1 MKKVRMTEGS
11 LAKNMLLFSLPLVL
25 SNLLQVLFNIADV
38 AVVGRFAGTY
48 ALGAVGS
55 TTTLVTLFTGFLI
68 GTAGGINVLVA
79 LYYGAREDKALSET
93 IHTAAIFSVALGLI
107 IMAIGMFL
115 SPNILIILK
124 TKEELIGDA
133 VLYMRVYSIGMPA
146 LAIYNYGNAVL
157 SAIGDTKRPLI
168 FLSIA
173 GLMNVILNLTFVV
186 GFKMGVE
193 GVAIASVISQ
203 YISAVLI
210 IITMLEA
217 KEKYALRINKLKV
230 NVEKLKSLIRVG
242 IPAGLQCGI
251 FQIANLFIQYG
262 VNSFDAI
269 TVAGNAAAQNADPLV
284 YDVMAAFYTAGA
296 SFIGQNL
303 GARKKDRI
311 RNAYIISVLYAFIA
325 GLIMGVA
332 LYLVGPSFLHLFAKD
347 DMVVLAGMRRLQI
360 MSLSYCISALMDASI
375 AASRGLGKTV
385 VPTFIVI
392 MGSCVFRIIWVFTI
406 FTFYKTIGSLYLLYV
421 FSWTITGVAAM
432 IYFII
437 SYRQR
442 TATM

>member
-1 MKKVRMTEGS
+1 MKKVMMTEGS

-93 IHTAAIFSVALGLI
+93 IHTAAIFSVALGVI

-124 TKEELIGDA
+124 TKQELMSDA
-133 VLYMRVYSIGMPA
+133 VLYMRVYSLGMPA

-173 GLMNVILNLTFVV
+173 GVLNVILNLSFVV
-186 GFKMGVE
+186 GLKMGVE

-203 YISAVLI
+203 YISAILI
-210 IITMLEA
+210 IVTMIMA
-217 KEKYALRINKLKV
+217 KEKHALRLSKLRINT
-230 NVEKLKSLIRVG
+230 EKLKSLIRVG

-325 GLIMGVA
+325 GLVMGIT

-406 FTFYKTIGSLYLLYV
+406 FAFYKTIGSLYLLYV
-421 FSWTITGVAAM
+421 FSWTITGLAAM

-437 SYRQR
+437 TYRQR
-442 TATM
+442 TASM

>member
-1 MKKVRMTEGS
+1 MTEGS

-68 GTAGGINVLVA
+68 GTSGGINVLVA
-79 LYYGAREDKALSET
+79 LFFGAKEDKALSDT

-107 IMAIGMFL
+107 IMAIGML
-115 SPNILIILK
+115 MAPGILVTLK
-124 TKEELIGDA
+124 TKGELMDDA
-133 VLYMRVYSIGMPA
+133 IVYMRIYSLGMPA
-146 LAIYNYGNAVL
+146 LSVYNYGNAVL

-168 FLSIA
+168 YLTLA
-173 GLMNVILNLTFVV
+173 GVLNVVLNLVFVV
-186 GFKMGVE
+186 GFGMGVE
-193 GVAIASVISQ
+193 GVATASVISQ
-203 YISAVLI
+203 YISAALI
-210 IITMLEA
+210 IITMLKT
-217 KEKYALRINKLKV
+217 KEKYGLRLNRLSINPDKMM
-230 NVEKLKSLIRVG
+230 SLIKVG

-296 SFIGQNL
+296 SFIGQNF
-303 GARKKDRI
+303 GAQKKDRI
-311 RNAYIISVLYAFIA
+311 RNAYILSIVYAFGAGLLMGVTLYAF
-325 GLIMGVA
+325 
-332 LYLVGPSFLHLFAKD
+332 GPSFLHLFAKD

-392 MGSCVFRIIWVFTI
+392 MGSCVFRIIWVYTI
-406 FTFYKTIGSLYLLYV
+406 FAFYKTIGSLYLLYV
-421 FSWTITGVAAM
+421 FSWTITGIAGMV
-432 IYFII
+432 YFII
-437 SYRQR
+437 TYRKK
-442 TATM
+442 TSLM